1 MRRNGSSGNAL
12 ERRAVKKPRRL
23 GVTPQMLVWMGKNI
37 LDPFENE
44 HGGHGHGGHGH
55 RLVLYAN
62 GVGEQMVARGV
73 DFRFTKDGEL
83 ASPGLANE
91 VTFQFRETKTDQ
103 LAFGESKTLKATGKT
118 HVCPVSGGFGAD
130 EDHMAD
136 PFWGPAHRWKES
148 EDWRPRHCSRPRE
161 RLSWSRGWSVGPV
174 PPYIPKV
181 SQKMAGVPSTVHYT

>member
-1 MRRNGSSGNAL
+1 
-12 ERRAVKKPRRL
+12 
-23 GVTPQMLVWMGKNI
+23 MLVWMGKNI

-174 PPYIPKV
+174 AAVHPKGV
-181 SQKMAGVPSTVHYT
+181 TEDGRRSQHRPLHLRTWGGSGVATAGSRG

>member
-62 GVGEQMVARGV
+62 GVG
-73 DFRFTKDGEL
+73 
-83 ASPGLANE
+83 ASRWWPEEWTLGL
-91 VTFQFRETKTDQ
+91 
-103 LAFGESKTLKATGKT
+103 
-118 HVCPVSGGFGAD
+118 
-130 EDHMAD
+130 
-136 PFWGPAHRWKES
+136 
-148 EDWRPRHCSRPRE
+148 
-161 RLSWSRGWSVGPV
+161 
-174 PPYIPKV
+174 
-181 SQKMAGVPSTVHYT
+181 QKMES